1 MAQCQAT
8 VYIVGTTGCHSPNI
22 NWVVGS
28 PHCRLKRVQNGNE
41 KSYSYVGFDL
51 FRASLCFVS
60 KTRGFPSQ
68 RCFPAIRS
76 SPGWTLYRQWPRSPN
91 RFSSLL
97 PSSNSPNQRRSL
109 VHTARTLY
117 RRGRQLI
124 NGKAPL
130 TSFVPPPASPP
141 SLTSVLQRNEV

>member
-8 VYIVGTTGCHSPNI
+8 VYIVGTTWCHSPNI

-41 KSYSYVGFDL
+41 KSYSHVGFDL

-76 SPGWTLYRQWPRSPN
+76 SPGWTPYRRWPRSPN
-91 RFSSLL
+91 RFSSLP
-97 PSSNSPNQRRSL
+97 PSSNPLSQLKSL
-109 VHTARTLY
+109 VQTARNRY
-117 RRGRQLI
+117 RRGRRLTS
-124 NGKAPL
+124 GKAPR
-130 TSFVPPPASPP
+130 TSSVPPPASPP